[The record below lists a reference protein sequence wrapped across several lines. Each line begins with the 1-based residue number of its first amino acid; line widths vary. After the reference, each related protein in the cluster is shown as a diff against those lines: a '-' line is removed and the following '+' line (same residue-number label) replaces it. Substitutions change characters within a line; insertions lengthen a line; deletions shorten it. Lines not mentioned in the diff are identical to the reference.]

1 MCKNNSLEKSKELF
15 KKTLVAIENPYKS
28 VNYVF
33 RNIVDT
39 LDEKNIDQ
47 VHYVGVKDVEQI
59 PRTLVTKLANSN
71 FLLHTLDAHSLGG
84 RAIDV
89 NLMNP
94 ITAKPMTGSSS
105 GTAINVFAGINDLGI
120 GTDGGGSVLAPS
132 MALNLFGLICPLIE
146 QDEMK
151 KYNRKSTDGI
161 EFYPSIGLI
170 SKRIDLIE
178 KGLSVLLETEFKEVE
193 TDAILASKKVEGY
206 KDVTE
211 FPNSTSS
218 RNEMINFLNEHL
230 SNYDCLIDIEG
241 PIDTEGFGDTVF
253 GHFDDKTKIIQ
264 ENANK
269 CLSKVANM
277 VKATSIVV
285 PTGKLA
291 TSYILICESKKEK
304 IEKMLTIAKRI
315 NYKEDQL
322 IESYFADLS
331 KYIKKGYF

>member
-1 MCKNNSLEKSKELF
+1 MCKVNSLEKSKELF

-33 RNIVDT
+33 RNVVDKIN
-39 LDEKNIDQ
+39 ENNINEL
-47 VHYVGVKDVEQI
+47 HYIGVKDVEQI
-59 PRTLVTKLANSN
+59 PRTLVEKLEQCN

-94 ITAKPMTGSSS
+94 LTAKPMTGSSS

-132 MALNLFGLICPLIE
+132 MALNLIGLICPLIE

-151 KYNRKSTDGI
+151 KYTRKSTDGI

-170 SKRIDLIE
+170 SKKIDYIE
-178 KGLSVLLETEFKEVE
+178 KGLSILLDTDFKEVE
-193 TDAILASKKVEGY
+193 TNSILASKKVEGY
-206 KDVTE
+206 EETMN
-211 FPNSTSS
+211 FPNSSSS
-218 RNEMINFLNEHL
+218 RNEMICFLNEHL
-230 SNYDCLIDIEG
+230 SSYDCLIDIEG

-253 GHFDDKTKIIQ
+253 GHFDDRTKAIQ
-264 ENANK
+264 ANANK

-304 IEKMLTIAKRI
+304 IEKMLTIAKKLTT
-315 NYKEDQL
+315 KEDEL